1 MSAEIFSSGVT
12 VTEKVPAPLRKS
24 HSYSQIVKSSALV
37 GGSSLVNIAIGIVR
51 TKAMA
56 VLLGPS
62 GVGLVGLYSSI
73 VDLSSTV
80 AGMGVNG
87 SGVRQIAA
95 AVGSGDTERIARSVA
110 VLRKTSIALG
120 VLGALLLIAFSKQVS
135 VLSFGTDQHAA
146 PVSLVSLA
154 VLFRL
159 ISAGQGALIQGMQRI
174 ADIAKMGVLGAVI
187 AAPFTIVL
195 IYFLRERG
203 IVPSLV
209 GGAAISIFISWWY
222 SRKIHIQTPSITIS
236 EVGQEAADLLKL
248 GFAFMASVLMTM
260 GAAYAIRVIVLRKF
274 GLEATGFYQSAWTLG
289 GLYVGFILQAM
300 GTDFYPRLTA
310 RANDHTACNRMVNE
324 QTQVGLL
331 LASPGVLA
339 TLTFAPI
346 VIALF
351 YNTKFAAAVP
361 ILRWICLGTILQ
373 VITWPMGYIA
383 LAKAKQNIFLLSDLS
398 WTCVYIALTWIC
410 LKYFGLNGIG
420 MAYFGSYIFHLLLT
434 YPIARYLSSFR
445 WSNENKRTGLLV
457 LSSIALVFCGF
468 YLLPFVWAVCV
479 GTLATALITAHSFR
493 TLLRLLSFDQL
504 PRSLRRVFTDLGFLP
519 SRCPATD

>member
-1 MSAEIFSSGVT
+1 MSAEICSSGVT
-12 VTEKVPAPLRKS
+12 ATEEVPASLRKS
-24 HSYSQIVKSSALV
+24 HSYSQILKSSALV

-56 VLLGPS
+56 VLLGPG

-146 PVSLVSLA
+146 AVSLVSLA

-174 ADIAKMGVLGAVI
+174 ADIAKMGALGAVLG
-187 AAPFTIVL
+187 APFTIVV

-222 SRKIHIQTPSITIS
+222 SRKIYIQTPSITIS

-310 RANDHTACNRMVNE
+310 SANDRTACNRLVNE
-324 QTQVGLL
+324 QTQVGIL

-346 VIALF
+346 VISLF

-373 VITWPMGYIA
+373 VITWPMGFIA
-383 LAKAKQNIFLLSDLS
+383 LAKAKQGIFLLSDLS

-410 LKYFGLNGIG
+410 LKYFGLNGTG

-445 WSNENKRTGLLV
+445 WSSENKRTGLLV

-479 GTLATALITAHSFR
+479 GTLATALITVHSFR

-504 PRSLRRVFTDLGFLP
+504 PRSLRRVFTDFGFLP
-519 SRCPATD
+519 SRCPTTD